1 MALTL
6 FLRKDNLMT
15 KNDKD
20 RKAKKRKKHKDDDRG
35 GDEPSS
41 SKTKM
46 SRKEYEAKLQK
57 LQVELV
63 RLQAWVKHSGAR
75 IVVIFEGRDAAGKGG
90 VIKRIAERVSPRV
103 FRVVALPAPNDRE
116 RSQLYMQRYIAHLP
130 AEGEVVL
137 FDRSWYNRLGVE
149 RVMGFCTD
157 EEYDRFRRNVSEYE
171 HALVEDGVIL
181 VKYWLSVGSEEQ
193 EQRFRKRIED
203 PMRQWKLSPMDTEAR
218 RRWYDYSR
226 ARDAMLEAS
235 DTDYAPW
242 YIVHSTDKK
251 RARLNCIS
259 HLLSLIPYEDVP
271 RDEVK
276 LPDRDES
283 DAYDDVESLAARRTV
298 PERY

>member
-1 MALTL
+1 
-6 FLRKDNLMT
+6 MT

-20 RKAKKRKKHKDDDRG
+20 RKAKKRKKRKDNDRG

-41 SKTKM
+41 SKAKM

-116 RSQLYMQRYIAHLP
+116 KSQLYMQRYIAHLP
-130 AEGEVVL
+130 AGGEVVL

-193 EQRFRKRIED
+193 ERRFHKRIED

-235 DTDYAPW
+235 DTDFAPW

-259 HLLSLIPYEDVP
+259 HFLSLIPYEDVP

-276 LPDRDES
+276 LPHRDES

-298 PERY
+298 PEKY